1 MLPSVE
7 TELSNVLMNI
17 GEWDGCYLYYG
28 ANAPE
33 NITHNRRVSLSLF
46 ARLCG
51 IKVGFR
57 PQEVFSVQGSQ
68 LENTRGI

>member
-1 MLPSVE
+1 MAFASAVTAASEMRCLWCI
-7 TELSNVLMNI
+7 SNERVL
-17 GEWDGCYLYYG
+17 
-28 ANAPE
+28 
-33 NITHNRRVSLSLF
+33 RRVSLSLF